1 MNKVSAQTVQSARRS
16 GVGKS
21 LYLTDADRERMKID
35 EKVRQERLARIAARS
50 RKNV

>member
-16 GVGKS
+16 GVGRT
-21 LYLTDADRERMKID
+21 LYLTEADRKRLEID